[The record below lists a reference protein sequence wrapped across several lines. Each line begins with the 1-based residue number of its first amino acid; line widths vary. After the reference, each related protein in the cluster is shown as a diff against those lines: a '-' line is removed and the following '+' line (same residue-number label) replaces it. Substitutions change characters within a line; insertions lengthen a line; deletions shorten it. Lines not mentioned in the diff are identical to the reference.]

1 MAALPALFMSVFMH
15 DRPLNRFIMRLRLI
29 YISITLVFL
38 VSACSSPPASVVD
51 RDQPPSRKLQEHL
64 VGPGETLY
72 SIAWRYDVEHRRLA
86 QRNGIKP
93 PFTIYPGQVLKL
105 DVGAVSL
112 NDTASNT
119 PAKSP
124 NKPASKATKPPAQT
138 AQSQPVAPPR
148 KPKPDA
154 SRSKKETASS
164 GDSSP
169 VTLPSGTPN
178 WRWPV
183 QGRVLRAFGASTGLN
198 QGIDISGNL
207 GDSVQAAAPG
217 QVVYAGSGLRGYGN
231 LVILKH
237 NDTYLSA
244 YAHNRRLQVSEGDVV
259 KAGETIA
266 EMGSSGT
273 EKVKLYFEIRR
284 DGKPVDPIRHL
295 PKR

>member
-1 MAALPALFMSVFMH
+1 MH
-15 DRPLNRFIMRLRLI
+15 DRPLNRTIYGIRLI
-29 YISITLVFL
+29 YISIMALFL
-38 VSACSSPPASVVD
+38 MTACSSPPATVVN

-105 DVGAVSL
+105 DVAGVSASVSTGKSAPSKSASKPAA
-112 NDTASNT
+112 NSTNTPTPTAS
-119 PAKSP
+119 PR
-124 NKPASKATKPPAQT
+124 
-138 AQSQPVAPPR
+138 PVAPPL
-148 KPKPDA
+148 KPETNT
-154 SRSKKETASS
+154 SRSTNTTASP
-164 GDSSP
+164 GSSST

-244 YAHNRRLQVSEGDVV
+244 YAHNRRLRVTEGDVV
-259 KAGETIA
+259 KAGDTIA